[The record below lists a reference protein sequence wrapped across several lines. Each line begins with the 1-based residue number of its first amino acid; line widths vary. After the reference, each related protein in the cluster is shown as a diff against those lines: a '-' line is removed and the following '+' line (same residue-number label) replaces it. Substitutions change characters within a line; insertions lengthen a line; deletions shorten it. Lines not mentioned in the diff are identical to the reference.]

1 MRSSVIKALQS
12 LSDKES
18 EIFVKVLQHGSM
30 SVEIYRPVNIDPQSP
45 HTQDELYV
53 IISGSG
59 QFMLNAK
66 YTDFQQGDII
76 FVPAGAQHRFE
87 NFTKDFATWA
97 IFYGP
102 EGGERGV

>member
-1 MRSSVIKALQS
+1 MKSSVIKALQN
-12 LSDKES
+12 LSDKEG
-18 EIFVKVLQHGSM
+18 ETFIKVLAHGSM
-30 SVEIYRPVNIDPQSP
+30 SVEIYRPVNIDPQTP

-59 QFMLNAK
+59 RFILNSK

-76 FVPAGAQHRFE
+76 FVPAGAIHRFE
-87 NFTKDFATWA
+87 NFTEDFVTWV

-102 EGGERGV
+102 EGGEK